1 MVVNSARLAIAAT
14 LIAAALAPS
23 HAVARDYGPKRDR
36 GDYVVAESRFGRGTV
51 SGPVRPGP
59 IGLQVRLPGGTW
71 IDCVRSCS
79 DTLRRQSVDFWENN
93 TGPAGRDSGR
103 GYFSWSF
110 GF

>member
-1 MVVNSARLAIAAT
+1 MRVTVLRPAIFAVAFVLT
-14 LIAAALAPS
+14 AAAAEA
-23 HAVARDYGPKRDR
+23 HGERYAARGDR
-36 GDYVVAESRFGRGTV
+36 GDYVVAESHFGRGTV

-59 IGLQVRLPGGTW
+59 HGPQVRLPGGTW

-79 DTLRRQSVDFWENN
+79 DTLRRQSLDFWENN
-93 TGPAGRDSGR
+93 TGPQGQDSGR